1 METLLLQIYVLLLTI
16 FGVLTA
22 NKELIG
28 FFDGGKI
35 LILIAVLILFY
46 NLMIFVSNKIMIFVG
61 SILMKMADK
70 KGYSKELAKKQTIR
84 YMIAIYFAHLL
95 SLYLGKFLNIG
106 IWSNATYMIA
116 IAFIMFNIFNNKQY
130 KKIVSKVM
138 VVIPFLAYIVIDVF
152 LK

>member
-1 METLLLQIYVLLLTI
+1 MEILLLQIYVLLLTI

-46 NLMIFVSNKIMIFVG
+46 NLMILVSNKIMIFVG

-70 KGYSKELAKKQTIR
+70 KGYSKEAD
-84 YMIAIYFAHLL
+84 
-95 SLYLGKFLNIG
+95 N
-106 IWSNATYMIA
+106 
-116 IAFIMFNIFNNKQY
+116 
-130 KKIVSKVM
+130 
-138 VVIPFLAYIVIDVF
+138 
-152 LK
+152 